1 MNQNKYLAIF
11 QESLLKLNSIIRHLD
26 SQLGTVSLSE
36 EEIAVLGPQ
45 SENEPLAMI
54 GVTNQIKEKDKKDN
68 KKQQP
73 ISGNNNRKDNKIEQ
87 KEKAKREPKE
97 KKAPQKQ
104 DQNSLF
110 DLCDIRVGKVLEGK
124 ILEEFNDIY
133 SLLIDIGE
141 KEPRIIGTG
150 LRHNVPLE
158 QITNSKVV
166 VFANLKPKRF
176 GTTFVSNGMI
186 MCAGFKTS
194 DSNEI
199 FELLRPNENANP
211 GDRVY
216 LEGKAGNTEQTP
228 IITGG
233 KFGKAI
239 ELFKTDDNA
248 NCMFNNIKLQ
258 ANGANITVATLK
270 NAEIS

>member
-26 SQLGTVSLSE
+26 SQLGTVSLSK
-36 EEIAVLGPQ
+36 EEIAALDPQ

-54 GVTNQIKEKDKKDN
+54 GVTNQIKEKDKKD

-73 ISGNNNRKDNKIEQ
+73 ISGNNRKDNKIEQ
-87 KEKAKREPKE
+87 KEKEKREPKE

-124 ILEEFNDIY
+124 IPEGFNDIY

-141 KEPRIIGTG
+141 KEPKRIGAG
-150 LRHNVPLE
+150 LRHYIPLE
-158 QITNSKVV
+158 QIINSKVV
-166 VFANLKPKRF
+166 IFANLKPIRF

-186 MCAGFKTS
+186 MCAGSKTS

-199 FELLRPNENANP
+199 YELLRPNENAKP

-216 LEGKAGNTEQTP
+216 LEGKAVNTEQTP
-228 IITGG
+228 IIAKG
-233 KFGKAI
+233 KFCKAK